1 MKAATTFSSLTGEL
15 TQPPLDLV
23 QDADMVSNAKT
34 NLKKMADLEA
44 TAYHEAGHAVAAFQ
58 LGIRIGRRGVSIIPA
73 KDGSLGLVDIL
84 KGFRG
89 RPDIMTSDR
98 MRLGAEKQAIV
109 SFVGEIAQ
117 RKFRP
122 RSVRRDHGW
131 SDRYKTTDL
140 MGYFVAT
147 DKELRA
153 YLKWLH
159 IRAELFVSSPYNWS
173 LIEAVAAM
181 LLERKR
187 LSAEEV
193 KDICLTVSRG

>member
-1 MKAATTFSSLTGEL
+1 
-15 TQPPLDLV
+15 
-23 QDADMVSNAKT
+23 
-34 NLKKMADLEA
+34 
-44 TAYHEAGHAVAAFQ
+44 
-58 LGIRIGRRGVSIIPA
+58 
-73 KDGSLGLVDIL
+73 
-84 KGFRG
+84 
-89 RPDIMTSDR
+89 
-98 MRLGAEKQAIV
+98 
-109 SFVGEIAQ
+109 
-117 RKFRP
+117 
-122 RSVRRDHGW
+122 
-131 SDRYKTTDL
+131 